1 MTQKI
6 WWNITGGWDGVQKN
20 KKKICLFIYRIREGH
35 EIWECFARFGVRVK
49 IAQLKFEMTNYFVAN
64 SAGGYYYDDD
74 YHYYDDVLMFVTETT
89 DWKKI
94 GSMKTARSYHAA
106 SLVKIGDVIDYCN

>member
-1 MTQKI
+1 M
-6 WWNITGGWDGVQKN
+6 
-20 KKKICLFIYRIREGH
+20 FIYRIREGQN
-35 EIWECFARFGVRVK
+35 IWECFARFGVRVK

-64 SAGGYYYDDD
+64 SAGGYYYDGD
-74 YHYYDDVLMFVTETT
+74 YHSSDDVLMFDPETS

-106 SLVKIGDVIDYCN
+106 SLVKMEEVINFCN